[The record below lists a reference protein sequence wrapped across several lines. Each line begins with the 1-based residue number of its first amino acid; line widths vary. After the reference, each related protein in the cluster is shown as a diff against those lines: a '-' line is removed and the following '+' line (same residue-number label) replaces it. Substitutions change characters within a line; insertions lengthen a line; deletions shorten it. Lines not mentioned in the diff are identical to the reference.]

1 MGPGDDEWRLTGQEG
16 TTCVA
21 VGGDQYEQPRGVC
34 NAALNG
40 LGIALLPE
48 CLVVDDLR
56 AGRLEHV
63 VLGYESETAAAYIVY
78 PSRQHLAPRTRV
90 VIDFLVEEVP
100 PSMIWHRRL
109 DHRSVHRWLRA
120 TP

>member
-1 MGPGDDEWRLTGQEG
+1 VINTNNHE
-16 TTCVA
+16 
-21 VGGDQYEQPRGVC
+21 GVC

-109 DHRSVHRWLRA
+109 DHRSVHRSLRA